1 MLDAK
6 SQALVDFL
14 LAQGAAFPDQA
25 GDYTQMSELYSR
37 KLWHQLT
44 VLLEAFVTAPG
55 TGGQLVL
62 LYETFVKDFK
72 HRLNKLALARLQVAV
87 AKQIADVG
95 EATEF
100 CKAAAQSAGGD
111 DRQASSLLLCEQA
124 LLHLGA
130 EQVNECK
137 KVLEEASTYMEGT
150 IGIETRVQAAYYR
163 AWAAYYKL
171 KGPVRFVYRRRRRRR
186 RRRPRIPHHTRPL
199 PAALAHSPVTSHP
212 PQAHEFYRHALLLLA
227 YLPLKEMASEEA
239 LTISFDLGIAALV
252 GEGLYNFGELLE
264 HPVVTTLEATDF
276 AWLAHLL
283 RAFSVGDIDQYE
295 SLVETH
301 HAQLAEQPALLANT
315 SFLKEKITLMC
326 LTETL
331 FQHLGPA
338 ADRAVPFAAIATA
351 SKLPVEQ
358 VRALMRARTI
368 LTPHT
373 PRPSHLTPP
382 APLLSLRSSCC

>member
-55 TGGQLVL
+55 TGAQLVL

-171 KGPVRFVYRRRRRRR
+171 KGPVRFDTTAAAAAAAAAVPAP
-186 RRRPRIPHHTRPL
+186 RPR
-199 PAALAHSPVTSHP
+199 PAALT
-212 PQAHEFYRHALLLLA
+212 R
-227 YLPLKEMASEEA
+227 
-239 LTISFDLGIAALV
+239 
-252 GEGLYNFGELLE
+252 
-264 HPVVTTLEATDF
+264 
-276 AWLAHLL
+276 
-283 RAFSVGDIDQYE
+283 
-295 SLVETH
+295 
-301 HAQLAEQPALLANT
+301 
-315 SFLKEKITLMC
+315 
-326 LTETL
+326 
-331 FQHLGPA
+331 
-338 ADRAVPFAAIATA
+338 
-351 SKLPVEQ
+351 
-358 VRALMRARTI
+358 
-368 LTPHT
+368 
-373 PRPSHLTPP
+373 RPSPHLRRRTSSTATP
-382 APLLSLRSSCC
+382 SCCSRTCR

>member
-14 LAQGAAFPDQA
+14 LAQGAAFPEQA

-55 TGGQLVL
+55 TGAQLVL

-199 PAALAHSPVTSHP
+199 PAALT
-212 PQAHEFYRHALLLLA
+212 R
-227 YLPLKEMASEEA
+227 
-239 LTISFDLGIAALV
+239 
-252 GEGLYNFGELLE
+252 
-264 HPVVTTLEATDF
+264 
-276 AWLAHLL
+276 
-283 RAFSVGDIDQYE
+283 
-295 SLVETH
+295 
-301 HAQLAEQPALLANT
+301 
-315 SFLKEKITLMC
+315 
-326 LTETL
+326 
-331 FQHLGPA
+331 
-338 ADRAVPFAAIATA
+338 
-351 SKLPVEQ
+351 
-358 VRALMRARTI
+358 
-368 LTPHT
+368 
-373 PRPSHLTPP
+373 RPSPHLRRRTSSTATP
-382 APLLSLRSSCC
+382 SCCSRTCR

>member
-55 TGGQLVL
+55 TGAQLVL

-124 LLHLGA
+124 LLHLG
-130 EQVNECK
+130 
-137 KVLEEASTYMEGT
+137 
-150 IGIETRVQAAYYR
+150 
-163 AWAAYYKL
+163 
-171 KGPVRFVYRRRRRRR
+171 P
-186 RRRPRIPHHTRPL
+186 
-199 PAALAHSPVTSHP
+199 
-212 PQAHEFYRHALLLLA
+212 
-227 YLPLKEMASEEA
+227 
-239 LTISFDLGIAALV
+239 
-252 GEGLYNFGELLE
+252 
-264 HPVVTTLEATDF
+264 
-276 AWLAHLL
+276 
-283 RAFSVGDIDQYE
+283 RAFHV
-295 SLVETH
+295 
-301 HAQLAEQPALLANT
+301 
-315 SFLKEKITLMC
+315 SFFMFRVSC
-326 LTETL
+326 
-331 FQHLGPA
+331 FVLG
-338 ADRAVPFAAIATA
+338 
-351 SKLPVEQ
+351 
-358 VRALMRARTI
+358 
-368 LTPHT
+368 
-373 PRPSHLTPP
+373 
-382 APLLSLRSSCC
+382 

>member
-14 LAQGAAFPDQA
+14 LAQGAAFPEQS

-55 TGGQLVL
+55 TGAQLVL

-171 KGPVRFVYRRRRRRR
+171 KGPVRATATAAAAAAVPAP
-186 RRRPRIPHHTRPL
+186 RPR
-199 PAALAHSPVTSHP
+199 PAARTHSP
-212 PQAHEFYRHALLLLA
+212 
-227 YLPLKEMASEEA
+227 
-239 LTISFDLGIAALV
+239 
-252 GEGLYNFGELLE
+252 
-264 HPVVTTLEATDF
+264 
-276 AWLAHLL
+276 
-283 RAFSVGDIDQYE
+283 
-295 SLVETH
+295 
-301 HAQLAEQPALLANT
+301 
-315 SFLKEKITLMC
+315 
-326 LTETL
+326 
-331 FQHLGPA
+331 
-338 ADRAVPFAAIATA
+338 ATA
-351 SKLPVEQ
+351 PVI
-358 VRALMRARTI
+358 RRTSSTA
-368 LTPHT
+368 TP
-373 PRPSHLTPP
+373 
-382 APLLSLRSSCC
+382 SCCSRTFR

>member
-14 LAQGAAFPDQA
+14 LAQGAAFPDQG

-55 TGGQLVL
+55 TGAQLVL

-186 RRRPRIPHHTRPL
+186 RRPRIPHHTRPL
-199 PAALAHSPVTSHP
+199 PAALT
-212 PQAHEFYRHALLLLA
+212 R
-227 YLPLKEMASEEA
+227 
-239 LTISFDLGIAALV
+239 
-252 GEGLYNFGELLE
+252 
-264 HPVVTTLEATDF
+264 
-276 AWLAHLL
+276 
-283 RAFSVGDIDQYE
+283 
-295 SLVETH
+295 
-301 HAQLAEQPALLANT
+301 
-315 SFLKEKITLMC
+315 
-326 LTETL
+326 
-331 FQHLGPA
+331 
-338 ADRAVPFAAIATA
+338 
-351 SKLPVEQ
+351 
-358 VRALMRARTI
+358 
-368 LTPHT
+368 
-373 PRPSHLTPP
+373 RPSPHLRRRTSSTATP
-382 APLLSLRSSCC
+382 SCCSRTFR

>member
-14 LAQGAAFPDQA
+14 LAQGAAFPDQG

-55 TGGQLVL
+55 TGAQLVL

-163 AWAAYYKL
+163 AWAAYYKIR
-171 KGPVRFVYRRRRRRR
+171 G
-186 RRRPRIPHHTRPL
+186 
-199 PAALAHSPVTSHP
+199 PAA
-212 PQAHEFYRHALLLLA
+212 EFYKHALLLLA
-227 YLPLKEMASEEA
+227 YAPLSSMPTDEA

-264 HPVVTTLEATDF
+264 HPVVTTLESTEF
-276 AWLAHLL
+276 AWLAELL
-283 RAFSVGDIDQYE
+283 RAFNAGDIAQYE
-295 SLVETH
+295 SLVQSH
-301 HAQLAEQPALLANT
+301 HGKLEQQPALLANT
-315 SFLKEKITLMC
+315 TFLKEKITLMC

-331 FQHLGPA
+331 FERIGPSA
-338 ADRAVPFAAIATA
+338 ERTIAFSAIASA
-351 SKLPVEQ
+351 SNLPVDQ
-358 VRALMRARTI
+358 VELLVMRALSLKLIKGLLDEVDGTLRVTWVQPRVLQSSQISLMKERLQTWTGTVNNT
-368 LTPHT
+368 LQFLENETPEF
-373 PRPSHLTPP
+373 
-382 APLLSLRSSCC
+382 A

>member
-55 TGGQLVL
+55 TGAQLVL

-171 KGPVRFVYRRRRRRR
+171 KGP
-186 RRRPRIPHHTRPL
+186 
-199 PAALAHSPVTSHP
+199 
-212 PQAHEFYRHALLLLA
+212 AHEFYRHALLLLA

-358 VRALMRARTI
+358 VELLLMRA
-368 LTPHT
+368 
-373 PRPSHLTPP
+373 
-382 APLLSLRSSCC
+382 LSLKLIRGKIDQVDGTIAVEWVQPRVLQQPQIAKMTERLATWTGTVDSTLKFLEGETPEFSA